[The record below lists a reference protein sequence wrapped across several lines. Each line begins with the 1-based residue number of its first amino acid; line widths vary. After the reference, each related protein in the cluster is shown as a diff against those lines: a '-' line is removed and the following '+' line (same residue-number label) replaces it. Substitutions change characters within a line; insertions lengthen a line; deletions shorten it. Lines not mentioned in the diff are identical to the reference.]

1 MNPPISTT
9 YTVTGTNANNCT
21 NTAQA
26 IVKVN
31 ALPVTPVIIQHRDTL
46 FSNAPA
52 GNQWYKTSGSISGA
66 VNSDYIPT
74 ASDDYYVITT
84 INGCIFN
91 KSNNIQVVISGISE
105 KEMNEN
111 IIIYPNPTSNKFI
124 IEMDNQKDSYNLEIF
139 NTIGQII
146 LNKRIF
152 NSFEQIDLSDQSAGI
167 YFVKIQSAKNTMVKK
182 IIKQN

>member
-1 MNPPISTT
+1 
-9 YTVTGTNANNCT
+9 
-21 NTAQA
+21 
-26 IVKVN
+26 
-31 ALPVTPVIIQHRDTL
+31 
-46 FSNAPA
+46 
-52 GNQWYKTSGSISGA
+52 
-66 VNSDYIPT
+66 
-74 ASDDYYVITT
+74 
-84 INGCIFN
+84 
-91 KSNNIQVVISGISE
+91 
-105 KEMNEN
+105 MNEN

-167 YFVKIQSAKNTMVKK
+167 YFVKKQSAKNTMVKK